1 MRGAA
6 SKVPRELSFER
17 KIMDQSSDAIVR
29 VSAEF
34 SSQII
39 EMRTEIG
46 RAQHILDDA
55 IGSLTACFQQ
65 MNSWRLQPELRDI
78 SPGNSASVEATF
90 NQAVLSLQFQDMVT
104 QLLGHV
110 SRRLDV
116 LEELASDETQLAVAL
131 RDTNDPDGALRTL
144 DDIHR
149 HVGIL
154 SEKLALKQGVSNNP
168 VSQTGFSSG
177 DVELF

>member
-65 MNSWRLQPELRDI
+65 MNSWRLQP
-78 SPGNSASVEATF
+78 GNSASVEATF

-116 LEELASDETQLAVAL
+116 LEELARDETQLAVAL

>member
-1 MRGAA
+1 
-6 SKVPRELSFER
+6 
-17 KIMDQSSDAIVR
+17 MDQSSDAIVR

-65 MNSWRLQPELRDI
+65 MNSWHLQPELRDI
-78 SPGNSASVEATF
+78 STGNSASVEATF

-116 LEELASDETQLAVAL
+116 LEELARDETQLAVAL
-131 RDTNDPDGALRTL
+131 RETNDPDGALRTL

-154 SEKLALKQGVSNNP
+154 SEKLATLKQGVSNNP